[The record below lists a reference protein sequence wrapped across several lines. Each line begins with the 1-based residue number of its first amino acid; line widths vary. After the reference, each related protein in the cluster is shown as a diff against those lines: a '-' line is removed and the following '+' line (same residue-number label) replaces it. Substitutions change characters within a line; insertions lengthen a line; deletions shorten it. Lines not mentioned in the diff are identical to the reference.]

1 MPQEIK
7 IVSDEISVQQ
17 GFPDE
22 LRSSAAEL
30 YDAAFG
36 AKLSIA
42 LPNPA
47 SRMAIL
53 KEGFNPEFSF
63 VAISGGEMVGIAG
76 FKTAQGSLT
85 GGISF
90 RVLKEEIGYW
100 GVIRAVPVLAL
111 FERQQVAG
119 QLLMDGIGVSPKMR
133 GSGIG
138 TKLLHSLIGY
148 AKREGYRSVRLDVI
162 DTNPAARRLY
172 ERVGFVPVK
181 SEQFTYL
188 KWLLGFGAATQM
200 EYRVNSEA

>member
-1 MPQEIK
+1 MPNETK
-7 IVSDEISVQQ
+7 TMGDENSVQQ

-36 AKLSIA
+36 AKLAIAMPNSI
-42 LPNPA
+42 
-47 SRMAIL
+47 SRMAVL
-53 KEGFNPEFSF
+53 KPGFNPEFSF
-63 VAISGGEMVGIAG
+63 VAIRDGEMVGIAG

-100 GVIRAVPVLAL
+100 GAIRAVLVLAL
-111 FERQQVAG
+111 LERKQVAS
-119 QLLMDGIGVSPKMR
+119 QLLMDGIGVSSKMR
-133 GSGIG
+133 GRGIG
-138 TKLLHSLIGY
+138 TKLLHSLVEY
-148 AKREGYRSVRLDVI
+148 AKKEGYQSVRLDVI

-181 SEQFTYL
+181 TENFAYL
-188 KWLLGFGAATQM
+188 NWLLGFGAATQM
-200 EYRVNSEA
+200 VYSLNGGA